1 MNVLMSGARNNIPLM
16 GLPVITKH
24 TIMANMTIHR
34 IRLSKMQKVI
44 NVLAIASAAV
54 SLAVV
59 GTVGYVFVN
68 RTAIIEDVKEKAME
82 AVLGG
87 AGGLGALGG
96 AAGGLGGDLP
106 IGTPDLAPQD
116 DVSATPQ
123 APEGGFGVS
132 QF

>member
-1 MNVLMSGARNNIPLM
+1 
-16 GLPVITKH
+16 
-24 TIMANMTIHR
+24 
-34 IRLSKMQKVI
+34 MQKVI

-87 AGGLGALGG
+87 AGGLGGLGG

-106 IGTPDLAPQD
+106 VGAPDLSPQTNPQAAPQ
-116 DVSATPQ
+116 AE
-123 APEGGFGVS
+123 APGGFGVS